1 MLIFRTMLIIVK
13 CDNSYI
19 VIRSG
24 LAGMYVK
31 YEMENDTGGDSS
43 DSNHVSL
50 NLKILIKSN
59 ITLQLI

>member
-1 MLIFRTMLIIVK
+1 MLIIVK

-24 LAGMYVK
+24 LAGMCVK
-31 YEMENDTGGDSS
+31 YEMENDTDGDSN